1 MNTRTNGAL
10 HGAKKHWLLIVPI
23 LVGIMALIGVLFLSA
38 PSAVAHP
45 NTQAAPAAQTA
56 QPVAIY
62 FFWGD
67 GCPHCAA
74 AKPVLAELTQKY
86 PSAQVRAYEVWY
98 VEENQ
103 ILFKQM
109 AAAYGF
115 EPSAVPTIFIGDR
128 HWVGYAE
135 QVAPE
140 IEAAVAECA
149 ATGCR
154 DAGMG
159 IIPGIPTPVPTPIPT
174 VFAAPAVA
182 VAAPGAAVQ
191 APPSVSPAQTETA
204 AQLVL
209 PWFGAIDL
217 AAPSLAVSTAL
228 IALVDGFNPC
238 SLWVLSVLLALTL
251 NSGSRRRVFLVGFV
265 FLTVTSL
272 VYMAFITGLFTMFT
286 VISFVGWI
294 QIVVAVVA
302 LFFAAVNIK
311 DYFWYKEGIS
321 LTIADEQK
329 PGIYRGMRR
338 ILNAGDSTW
347 GVVGATVVL
356 AAGVSLVEFSCTAG
370 FPVLWTNL
378 LIAQQATAL
387 TFGLLLLLYMFIYQ
401 LDELAIL
408 LVAVFTLKA
417 SKLEEK
423 QGRVLK
429 LIGGMLMLTL
439 AMVMLVNP
447 AWMSQISSSLIV
459 FGVAFVGTLFV
470 LLVHRKILPRFGIR
484 IGTELAPAT
493 RKHGRKHPRQ
503 PAAR

>member
-1 MNTRTNGAL
+1 MGMNIGTSGAL
-10 HGAKKHWLLIVPI
+10 RRTKKRWFLIVSI
-23 LVGIMALIGVLFLSA
+23 LSESWRWPALCSYQRPAQLLTPNTPGCTRSPNRTAGGHLFLLGRRL
-38 PSAVAHP
+38 P
-45 NTQAAPAAQTA
+45 T
-56 QPVAIY
+56 
-62 FFWGD
+62 
-67 GCPHCAA
+67 HCAA
-74 AKPVLAELTQKY
+74 AKPVLAELTRKY

-103 ILFKQM
+103 TLFKQM

-140 IEAAVAECA
+140 IESAVAECA

-159 IIPGIPTPVPTPIPT
+159 IIPGIPTPIPTPIPT
-174 VFAAPAVA
+174 VLAAPAVA
-182 VAAPGAAVQ
+182 VAALGAAVQ
-191 APPSVSPAQTETA
+191 APPSVAPAQPETS

-251 NSGSRRRVFLVGFV
+251 NSGSRRKVFLVGFV

-302 LFFAAVNIK
+302 LFFAA
-311 DYFWYKEGIS
+311 
-321 LTIADEQK
+321 
-329 PGIYRGMRR
+329 
-338 ILNAGDSTW
+338 
-347 GVVGATVVL
+347 
-356 AAGVSLVEFSCTAG
+356 
-370 FPVLWTNL
+370 
-378 LIAQQATAL
+378 
-387 TFGLLLLLYMFIYQ
+387 
-401 LDELAIL
+401 
-408 LVAVFTLKA
+408 
-417 SKLEEK
+417 
-423 QGRVLK
+423 
-429 LIGGMLMLTL
+429 
-439 AMVMLVNP
+439 
-447 AWMSQISSSLIV
+447 
-459 FGVAFVGTLFV
+459 
-470 LLVHRKILPRFGIR
+470 
-484 IGTELAPAT
+484 
-493 RKHGRKHPRQ
+493 
-503 PAAR
+503 